1 MLDIKKIKQQS
12 EITLNQLML
21 PYKDIT
27 ALLGALSLPY
37 LNNIFKNIPAI
48 QSANKIYNDV
58 LKMVDLNNTPILK
71 YLSANGVLTATSY
84 VLLLTMYKKS
94 YLLDSKANDCK
105 ELKITDNGKT
115 NGNTIIPIRERTS
128 FKNRHI
134 KQLICFS
141 NGILPSDFEKDD
153 NLERLSSKWGKY
165 VIGAEKYKRDKL
177 IISYA
182 KNKSEK
188 TLFWKNEFLSD
199 KDFELVLGEDE
210 FGDKVVVN
218 LNNNPHYIIAST
230 SGGGKT
236 TLFKLML
243 MQAYLKGALI
253 YIIDF
258 KGGLDFNKG
267 WKNLDRHRCEIKTN
281 INEVDNL
288 LSYFIMNEGERRK
301 RILNEYHCKDLEE
314 YNSKIDN
321 NEITAEKLERIVIG
335 IDEASQI
342 FTSSR
347 DKEKENILKTIRDN
361 FDKISELFR
370 AVGIHLIISTQVPSS
385 QVLTEKIRHNCDYRI
400 CGRSNK
406 ILSEM
411 VIDSPKASTIPKKS
425 RGKFITNE
433 NKEFQSYLFYEK
445 KVFKELAENK
455 E

>member
-165 VIGAEKYKRDKL
+165 VIGAE
-177 IISYA
+177 
-182 KNKSEK
+182 
-188 TLFWKNEFLSD
+188 
-199 KDFELVLGEDE
+199 
-210 FGDKVVVN
+210 
-218 LNNNPHYIIAST
+218 ST
-230 SGGGKT
+230 K
-236 TLFKLML
+236 
-243 MQAYLKGALI
+243 
-253 YIIDF
+253 
-258 KGGLDFNKG
+258 
-267 WKNLDRHRCEIKTN
+267 EIN
-281 INEVDNL
+281 
-288 LSYFIMNEGERRK
+288 
-301 RILNEYHCKDLEE
+301 
-314 YNSKIDN
+314 
-321 NEITAEKLERIVIG
+321 
-335 IDEASQI
+335 
-342 FTSSR
+342 
-347 DKEKENILKTIRDN
+347 
-361 FDKISELFR
+361 
-370 AVGIHLIISTQVPSS
+370 
-385 QVLTEKIRHNCDYRI
+385 
-400 CGRSNK
+400 
-406 ILSEM
+406 
-411 VIDSPKASTIPKKS
+411 
-425 RGKFITNE
+425 
-433 NKEFQSYLFYEK
+433 
-445 KVFKELAENK
+445 
-455 E
+455 